1 MFFRNNTLQCLILCL
16 LFFTPLKII
25 NAAQINKNNLV
36 EFSLSIQ
43 NLTTDFKFPTNTYE
57 VEMDQLGISWYESF
71 SQYFHAGLEIGYID
85 MSQIKNPLVSAQ
97 FSSGQFAGIR
107 LRFLPIDQTYI
118 SLRLNLNYRY
128 TKTEADGLSQNSEF
142 AWHETLFSTEFEL
155 RPFNKVSLIVAA
167 EYQDLSGEQRDS
179 GIISQITQFSDSRQY
194 GYQFAVNFKPYA
206 SADIGIKWFTGHK
219 RGGGL
224 YFSRRF

>member
-1 MFFRNNTLQCLILCL
+1 MFLTNNNLQRLILCL
-16 LFFTPLKII
+16 LFFTPLKFIS
-25 NAAQINKNNLV
+25 AAQLTNNDLV
-36 EFSLSIQ
+36 EFSLSIH
-43 NLTTDFKFPTNTYE
+43 NLKTDFKFPTRSYQ

-85 MSQIKNPLVSAQ
+85 MTQIENPLVSAQ

-142 AWHETLFSTEFEL
+142 AWHETLFSTELEL
-155 RPFNKVSLIVAA
+155 RPFNKVSLIVAV

-179 GIISQITQFSDSRQY
+179 GNISQVTQFNGLKQE
-194 GYQFAVNFKPYA
+194 GYQLTLKYEPYA
-206 SADIGIKWFTGHK
+206 NSDIGVEWLTGHS

-224 YFSRRF
+224 YFRKRF